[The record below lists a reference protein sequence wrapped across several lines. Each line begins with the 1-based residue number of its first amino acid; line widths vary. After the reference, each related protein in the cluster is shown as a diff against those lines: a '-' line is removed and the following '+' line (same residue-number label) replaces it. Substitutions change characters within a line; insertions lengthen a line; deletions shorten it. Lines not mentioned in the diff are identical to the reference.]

1 MSLLQDILSV
11 FLPCRCWACGEIL
24 VAGEDK
30 LCIDCNTRLME
41 NKINDYERTQ
51 LRTKL
56 PMNALV
62 VDMLSVFHYT
72 NTSISGKFIRRFKYG
87 KEVYLGKWLG
97 DMLCQELKETE
108 WINKI
113 DYVIPMPL
121 HPLRHIWRG
130 FNQSEVLARQICRVF
145 PNVRLCKDIKRVRYK
160 AHQTRSGKEERYN
173 NIEGVF
179 TLKNVE
185 RFGGK
190 SVLLVDD
197 VITTGASLS
206 GCVRVLSCCKDIKIY
221 VDTIAATYHQ

>member
-11 FLPCRCWACGEIL
+11 FLPRRCWACGEIL

-30 LCIDCNTRLME
+30 LCIGCNTRLIE
-41 NKINDYERTQ
+41 NKITNYERTQ
-51 LRTKL
+51 LRIKL
-56 PMNALV
+56 PMNAPV
-62 VDMLSVFHYT
+62 VDMLSVFRYT

-97 DMLCQELKETE
+97 DILCQELQKTE
-108 WINKI
+108 WINAI

-130 FNQSEVLARQICRVF
+130 FNQSEVLARRICHAF
-145 PNVRLCKDIKRVRYK
+145 PNVKLCKDIKRVKYK
-160 AHQTRSGKEERYN
+160 VHQVRSGKEKRYS

-179 TLKNVE
+179 ALKNEE
-185 RFGGK
+185 RLCGK
-190 SVLLVDD
+190 NVLLVDD
-197 VITTGASLS
+197 VITTGASLA

-221 VDTIAATYHQ
+221 VATIAATYRQ